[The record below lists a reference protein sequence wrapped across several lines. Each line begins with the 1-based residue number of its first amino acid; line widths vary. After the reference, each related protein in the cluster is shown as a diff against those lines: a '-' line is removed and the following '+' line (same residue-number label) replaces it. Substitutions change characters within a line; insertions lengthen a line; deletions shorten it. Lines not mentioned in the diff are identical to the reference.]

1 MTAFL
6 LESPKS
12 QLIPGDEIAVST
24 ATLAVEHE
32 TGFALLNQKWQEVL
46 DAWPGE
52 LMVKLHRR
60 PVQWLLLRVYPPHL
74 LRVRRND
81 EGSYTTPESRPFV
94 PKAIDPEQGIVW
106 LPALSLDVK
115 LRPFAGIEITYI
127 AGFGSSPADVP
138 EHFRAAVERRVQF
151 RRSA

>member
-32 TGFALLNQKWQEVL
+32 TGFALLTQKWSEVL

-52 LMVKLHRR
+52 LMVNLHRR
-60 PVQWLLLRVYPPHL
+60 PVQSLFVRVYTPFSPDA
-74 LRVRRND
+74 RPYVVRAVD
-81 EGSYTTPESRPFV
+81 GEDGTLWFPVTCH
-94 PKAIDPEQGIVW
+94 Q
-106 LPALSLDVK
+106 VK

-127 AGFGSSPADVP
+127 AGFGSPSDVP